1 MSNINDKTGRHIW
14 LIAGESSGDLYG
26 ARIAEELRKVDP
38 DVKVSGMG
46 GVKMKEAGVN
56 ILVDSSELGVIGI
69 VEVLENI
76 FKFIKIMLFLTR
88 EAIKQKPDA
97 VILIDYPGFNIRFA
111 KRMWKAG
118 IPVIWYISP
127 QVWVWRKSNIPKYV
141 KYCKKMIVI
150 FPFEEEFWA
159 GTGMDASFAGH
170 PLIDLVKERT
180 DASII
185 RDPKQVVLLPGSRK
199 SETSRLLYPFM
210 ETAAILKQRHPDWNF
225 AISAPRQRTRDD
237 IEKMLASF
245 KKVNPA
251 LNWPEVEL
259 SCGKTAYWM
268 QRASAGLAA
277 SGTVTVES
285 AIANLPLTV
294 AYRLNPITFLL
305 ARLIIRKLFR
315 GFFTMPD
322 IILNRCVFEEFL
334 QFQVVPEVLADSV
347 EKIMPGGTRYDE
359 VQQGMEDLRNAL
371 SLGHVNAAAN
381 AARIICETVD
391 KNR

>member
-1 MSNINDKTGRHIW
+1 MNTENTKSQRHIW

-26 ARIAEELRKVDP
+26 ARIAEELRRIEP
-38 DVKVSGMG
+38 GVKVSGMG

-76 FKFIKIMLFLTR
+76 VKFIKIMLFLTR
-88 EAIKQKPDA
+88 EAIKQRPDA

-180 DASII
+180 DPSIE
-185 RDPKQVVLLPGSRK
+185 RDPRQVVLLPGSRK
-199 SETSRLLYPFM
+199 GETSRLLYPFM
-210 ETAAILKQRHPDWNF
+210 ETAAILRQRHPDWKF
-225 AISAPRQRTRDD
+225 AISAPRQRTYDD
-237 IEKMLASF
+237 IQNMLDNF
-245 KKVNPA
+245 KRSNPS

-259 SCGKTAYWM
+259 T
-268 QRASAGLAA
+268 
-277 SGTVTVES
+277 T
-285 AIANLPLTV
+285 
-294 AYRLNPITFLL
+294 
-305 ARLIIRKLFR
+305 
-315 GFFTMPD
+315 
-322 IILNRCVFEEFL
+322 
-334 QFQVVPEVLADSV
+334 
-347 EKIMPGGTRYDE
+347 
-359 VQQGMEDLRNAL
+359 
-371 SLGHVNAAAN
+371 
-381 AARIICETVD
+381 
-391 KNR
+391 